1 MALYYFDTRDN
12 DSFIRDEDGVE
23 VSSFAKVKL
32 LASDAMADLAK
43 DVLPGAEPRN
53 LAIEVRDHSGPVLK
67 LKLRFEL
74 EQVSE
79 PA

>member
-32 LASDAMADLAK
+32 LASDAMADLARMCFPQPSRETWP
-43 DVLPGAEPRN
+43 LRS
-53 LAIEVRDHSGPVLK
+53 AITAARFLSSSSGL
-67 LKLRFEL
+67 
-74 EQVSE
+74 S
-79 PA
+79 